1 MLAVLG
7 LIIGLAL
14 LAYGGLAYT
23 GAAMLASLPAPL
35 RRPNDAL
42 WLAGIVLLA
51 LAALGGVL
59 GSLIATDLK
68 LIRILLGIGGLV
80 LLGLAWPRATTPAA

>member
-14 LAYGGLAYT
+14 LAYGVLAYT
-23 GAAMLASLPAPL
+23 GSSMMASLPAAL

-80 LLGLAWPRATTPAA
+80 LLGLAWPRATTPVA